1 MTTVSPTATRY
12 AASISILEEALPVY
26 DMVLTSRRIRR

>member
-1 MTTVSPTATRY
+1 MTTVSPAATRY
-12 AASISILEEALPVY
+12 AASFSIVEEALLVY